1 VTWRYLRTGRVPH
14 QGHGIEYEAPEP
26 PALPANE
33 SVR

>member
-1 VTWRYLRTGRVPH
+1 VPH